1 MTEKRVYTFGNGK
14 AEGKADMRNLL
25 GGKGA
30 NLAEMTNIG
39 TLCAF
44 IIVSAAVII
53 LRKKNPNQQR
63 AFKCP
68 LVPLVPALAIV
79 FCGILIYMLPLVTQI
94 RFVVWLLIGLAIYFG
109 YGYSHSI
116 ISKTR
121 RSAVPAG
128 SAAANMNPAAQPT
141 KGH

>member
-1 MTEKRVYTFGNGK
+1 M
-14 AEGKADMRNLL
+14 
-25 GGKGA
+25 
-30 NLAEMTNIG
+30 
-39 TLCAF
+39 
-44 IIVSAAVII
+44 
-53 LRKKNPNQQR
+53 
-63 AFKCP
+63 
-68 LVPLVPALAIV
+68 PLVPALAIV

-94 RFVVWLLIGLAIYFG
+94 RFVVWLLVGLAIYFG